1 MIPVTKEELLAKAL
15 CCNRCGTCRGVVQ
28 DAVPKTAFSAQCPS
42 GMTLFGEY
50 EPAGLMYMAR
60 GIAQGELHWNED
72 LARVLYSCTLCGYCE
87 DLCSRGYR
95 HTPSISILEELRK
108 IIPDGLKP
116 KSLQKAADGAQVPKN
131 HQLSILEKYG
141 VKDVTGSGVADIVLF
156 ADNSILYNSAKLN
169 EIGFLVKKSG
179 RKIGC
184 FITKPLPPVDET
196 LISGGRQDVLAGCV
210 RAIDAQL
217 KKHAVKQVICYNPE
231 SLSVLKRFSK
241 SGAQFESINGLYAE
255 MLKKKPAKKLK
266 MPAVT
271 YQDPCHLGRYAREY
285 VAPRQVIA
293 GLGLNLTEMWR
304 SGYNSLCCG
313 AGGGLLA
320 SNSGLAKRYA
330 ANRWEEAAATG
341 AKVLITACPYCSA
354 NFMQGKPKD
363 FKVMDLTSLVAQA
376 YGYTG
381 KEAAR

>member
-1 MIPVTKEELLAKAL
+1 VTKEELLAKAL
-15 CCNRCGTCRGVVQ
+15 CCNRCGTCRGVMQ
-28 DAVPKTAFSAQCPS
+28 DAVPNGAFSAQCPS
-42 GMTLFGEY
+42 GSTLFGEY

-60 GIAQGELHWNED
+60 GIAQGELEWNKD
-72 LARVLYSCTLCGYCE
+72 LATVLYSCTLCGYCE

-95 HTPSISILEELRK
+95 HTPAITILEELRK

-116 KSLQKAADGAQVPKN
+116 KSLQRAADGAQVSKN
-131 HQLSILEKYG
+131 HKLSMLEKYG
-141 VKDVTGSGVADIVLF
+141 VKDVTESGAVDTVLF
-156 ADNSILYNSAKLN
+156 ADNSLLYNSAKLN
-169 EIGFLVKKSG
+169 EIGFIAKKSG
-179 RKIGC
+179 KKIGC
-184 FITKPLPPVDET
+184 FISNPLPPVDET
-196 LISGGRQDVLAGCV
+196 LISAGRQDVLAGCLN
-210 RAIDAQL
+210 AIDAQL
-217 KKHAVKQVICYNPE
+217 QKHAVKQVLCYNPE

-241 SGAQFESINGLYAE
+241 SSAQFESITRLYAE

-285 VAPRQVIA
+285 VAPRQVIE
-293 GLGLNLTEMWR
+293 GLGLSLKEMWR

-313 AGGGLLA
+313 AGGGLLV
-320 SNSGLAKRYA
+320 SDQKLAKRYA

-341 AKVLITACPYCSA
+341 AKVLVTACPYCSA

-381 KEAAR
+381 KEAGR